1 MNMKSCVVVG
11 VTAVAALVPAAIA
24 FATTGQPPSSGPID
38 TVSANSSEAA
48 PTLVQTVQD
57 ATRAFRD
64 VANAT
69 GYVSLGACVSSPQ
82 AGAMGI
88 HYANGDLVG
97 DGQLDG
103 SKPELLIYE
112 QRGGELE
119 LVGVEF
125 LVIAAQWDDPAT
137 GHAPGAPVLQG
148 QLFNFVGAP
157 NRYGLDPFY
166 ELHVWAWRD
175 NPNGPFADF
184 NPSVSCEEYVG
195 EGATGMDHGG

>member
-1 MNMKSCVVVG
+1 
-11 VTAVAALVPAAIA
+11 
-24 FATTGQPPSSGPID
+24 
-38 TVSANSSEAA
+38 
-48 PTLVQTVQD
+48 
-57 ATRAFRD
+57 
-64 VANAT
+64 
-69 GYVSLGACVSSPQ
+69 
-82 AGAMGI
+82 MGI
-88 HYANGDLVG
+88 HYANADLIG
-97 DGQLDG
+97 DGELDG

-112 QRGGELE
+112 QKGGELA

-184 NPSVSCEEYVG
+184 NPAVSCDEYVG
-195 EGATGMDHGG
+195 EGMSGMNHGG